1 MAIETKGK
9 YLNEICKEI
18 TEEIFGSDYDY
29 DVGAQAYTN
38 VPYDDKHMLIDN
50 HVAYSMTSKQVI
62 KLVSEYGV
70 FNAIQLYQD
79 TYGEFPIENITFI
92 TSYGTLAYAI
102 IDEYINENQLLIEID
117 EDEEEDEE
125 EEEVDDIL

>member
-9 YLNEICKEI
+9 DLNEICKEI
-18 TEEIFGSDYDY
+18 SQEIFSSDYDY
-29 DVGAQAYTN
+29 D
-38 VPYDDKHMLIDN
+38 N
-50 HVAYSMTSKQVI
+50 HVVYSMTSKQVI

-70 FNAIQLYQD
+70 FNAIQLYKD

-102 IDEYINENQLLIEID
+102 IDEYINQNQMLIEID

-125 EEEVDDIL
+125 DEEEEEVDDIL